1 MECGHLGA
9 TVGDLGWGGA
19 DVGFLPF
26 PTRRLVRAYNHPLHT
41 PYGCRKMPWGAPV
54 SVFQT
59 SMNDYDNGEPKHA
72 RRADLL
78 LIFSA
83 VVVIVI
89 AALVVFFR

>member
-1 MECGHLGA
+1 M
-9 TVGDLGWGGA
+9 
-19 DVGFLPF
+19 
-26 PTRRLVRAYNHPLHT
+26 
-41 PYGCRKMPWGAPV
+41 KMPWGAPV